1 MNVLIIEDEQY
12 TANRLRQLVLE
23 YDKDITIAAIINS
36 VSSAIE
42 WFKTHQPP
50 DLILQDIQLS
60 DGTCFDIYK
69 AVPVNSPVIFTTAYN
84 EYALKSFEVNSIDY
98 LVKPYDFNDI
108 KRVLEKF
115 RNFSSMFQTT
125 KIDDLNMLGETKRVL
140 PRIRFLVKIGDNFK
154 VIQTSEIAYFLSDGG
169 LSFACLFDGKK
180 YPLDQSLSEISFE
193 LDENN
198 FFRINRNC
206 IVSSKSIQKISSWYN
221 SRLQIELLPKSEVE
235 IIVSRERVR
244 EFKTWLGGG

>member
-1 MNVLIIEDEQY
+1 MNILIIEDEIF

-23 YDKDITIAAIINS
+23 YDKSIEILASLTS
-36 VSSAIE
+36 VATAIE
-42 WFKTHQPP
+42 WLGSHQPP

-60 DGTCFDIYK
+60 DGTCFDIYE
-69 AVPVNSPVIFTTAYN
+69 AIPINSPVIFTTAYN

-115 RNFSSMFQTT
+115 RNFSSIFQTA
-125 KIDDLNMLGETKRVL
+125 KIDDLKDLGETKKVL
-140 PRIRFLVKIGDNFK
+140 PRIRFLVRIGDHYK
-154 VIQTSEIAYFLSDGG
+154 IIPTSEIAYFISDGG

-180 YPLDQSLSEISFE
+180 YPLDQSLSELSDE
-193 LDENN
+193 LDEND

-206 IVSSKSIQKISSWYN
+206 IVNSKSIQKISSWFN
-221 SRLQIELLPKSEVE
+221 SRLQLEIHPNPEVE

-244 EFKTWLGGG
+244 EFKTWLGGS